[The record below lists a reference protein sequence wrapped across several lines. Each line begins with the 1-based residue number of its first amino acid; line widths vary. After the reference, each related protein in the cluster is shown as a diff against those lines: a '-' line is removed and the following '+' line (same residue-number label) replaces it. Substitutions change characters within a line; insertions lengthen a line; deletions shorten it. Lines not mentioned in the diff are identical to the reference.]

1 MVKYDFL
8 CYNYIDM
15 IVVKIRLK
23 GQEKYKANRAI
34 DNIVAAIKRIT
45 NMPVDV
51 RISTSPNIKAI
62 TSSVMKEI
70 NEITESR

>member
-1 MVKYDFL
+1 VVKYDFL

-23 GQEKYKANRAI
+23 GQERYKVNRAI

-51 RISTSPNIKAI
+51 RMSTSPNIKAI